1 MVVSGKLELA
11 PGVHLGSYWSLSDKE
26 LIETGNIK
34 IIVNCGNTSHFL
46 NHLDGVKPVISSEVV
61 VLNLD
66 PSISGLDE
74 DYKRIHSQFNKV
86 LKNYLA
92 FFYNY
97 NEKVSQIIHLNYM
110 NDNLTFES
118 PNLDGMPLILFFK
131 INRFLKLMQN
141 LNSEIGVLFVS
152 DSFGC
157 EKLSNGVIYSLAI
170 LYLMDN
176 YGFDF
181 DASFGHLRSALA
193 KRFSSSESGHPHI
206 FAFNHYDHMILVNSL
221 KVFFEENLKIK
232 NKGSVKM
239 TTHANRKRRIDSVD
253 SFVTQA
259 YQKRLV

>member
-26 LIETGNIK
+26 LIEKGNIK

-46 NHLDGVKPVISSEVV
+46 NHLDSVQPVISSEVV
-61 VLNLD
+61 LLNFD
-66 PSISGLDE
+66 PSLSSLDE
-74 DYKRIHSQFNKV
+74 EYKRIHSQFSKV
-86 LKNYLA
+86 LKNFLA

-118 PNLDGMPLILFFK
+118 PNLDGMPLMLFFR

-152 DSFGC
+152 DSFGYDN
-157 EKLSNGVIYSLAI
+157 LSNGVIYSLAI

-181 DASFGHLRSALA
+181 DASFGHLRKALS
-193 KRFSSSESGHPHI
+193 RQFSNSESGHPNI

-221 KVFFEENLKIK
+221 RVFFEENLKIK
-232 NKGSVKM
+232 NTGSAKM

-253 SFVTQA
+253 AFVTQA
-259 YQKRLV
+259 YLKRFV